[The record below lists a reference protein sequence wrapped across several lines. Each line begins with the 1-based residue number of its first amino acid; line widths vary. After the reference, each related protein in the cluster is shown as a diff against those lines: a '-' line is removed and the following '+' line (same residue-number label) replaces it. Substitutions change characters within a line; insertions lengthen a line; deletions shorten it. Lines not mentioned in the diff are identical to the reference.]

1 MELQC
6 RRYAASY
13 LNLPNT
19 SRSKS
24 EKMLLLAL
32 AEWWLDLAERANQ
45 GSRLQ
50 SPAPDHEAPMG
61 LGRAR
66 VKRAEIT
73 RRATK

>member
-6 RRYAASY
+6 RRYAASC

-19 SRSKS
+19 SRSQS

-32 AEWWLDLAERANQ
+32 AEWWTLRSERTRVRDCNPL
-45 GSRLQ
+45 RR
-50 SPAPDHEAPMG
+50 DHEAPMG
-61 LGRAR
+61 LGKAR